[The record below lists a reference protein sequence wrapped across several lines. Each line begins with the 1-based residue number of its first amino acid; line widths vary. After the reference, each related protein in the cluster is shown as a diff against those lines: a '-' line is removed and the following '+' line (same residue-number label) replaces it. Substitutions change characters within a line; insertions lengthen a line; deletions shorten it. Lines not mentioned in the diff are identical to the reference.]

1 MTERFSFKSTADNA
15 DTGVLEVSMDAHFL
29 INDGQHRKSAIMAA
43 LKEDSTLGDETISIG
58 FLCRSRTQKKSAD
71 FYRLK

>member
-1 MTERFSFKSTADNA
+1 MESFLFKSTADNA

-43 LKEDSTLGDETISIG
+43 LKEDSTLGDETISIVFYADQG
-58 FLCRSRTQKKSAD
+58 LSQKKPAD
-71 FYRLK
+71 F